1 MAKVDPN
8 SKASR
13 IRRAKALLEALLRA
27 PKTRNGLVAAS
38 STKGVSANFVYGWLS
53 NAIRTGF
60 VVVHKSAAP
69 LTYQLASTAAT
80 ERPSDGLYPAWLEPR
95 ALPPFT
101 ARTAYLDGE
110 IGNRG
115 PGPDQKEQK

>member
-1 MAKVDPN
+1 MAKVNPD

-27 PKTRNGLVAAS
+27 PKTRNGLIAAS
-38 STKGVSANFVYGWLS
+38 ATKGVTSNFVYGWLS
-53 NAIRTGF
+53 NALRTGF
-60 VVVHKSAAP
+60 VVAHKSTEP

-80 ERPSDGLYPAWLEPR
+80 ERPREGLYPAWLEPR

-101 ARTAYLDGE
+101 SRTAYLDGE
-110 IGNRG
+110 
-115 PGPDQKEQK
+115 PGEQRA